1 MRFNPT
7 VAGGILAGVC
17 AMMTSGTLAVEGA
30 VSLARLF
37 VSAAGWQ
44 AVSPKPSPIALK
56 VLIVICNGLK
66 KFASRHWL
74 TKDIRVSITKIIKY
88 TTKMI
93 RYVQSLVILSHSA
106 LKQY

>member
-7 VAGGILAGVC
+7 VAGGILAGVW
-17 AMMTSGTLAVEGA
+17 AMMTSGTLDGEGA
-30 VSLARLF
+30 SLARLF
-37 VSAAGWQ
+37 VSGVGWH

-74 TKDIRVSITKIIKY
+74 TKDIKVSITKIIKY

-93 RYVQSLVILSHSA
+93 RHVQSLVISSHSA
-106 LKQY
+106 L